1 MLEDLLHARLAILSL
16 LQHLLIIWHR
26 GGGCGVVGRD
36 GAGRG
41 PKTKSLEPFD
51 WVESSR
57 APFEPQRRQ
66 TEKERNEREAS
77 AFRIYISL
85 YISRS
90 KSRVAPF
97 SPPST
102 VVIMLALHL
111 AGSSRSP
118 LVSERLRPLRMA
130 VEGTGPGVGDYVYF
144 AAVLALIPLIVG
156 SVGSSARLPNEP
168 APLPHDPLATLARHT
183 RSSLS
188 VRRSSSSRA
197 TTRPTTQR

>member
-1 MLEDLLHARLAILSL
+1 MVQRQRVLNRSIGSTRPVRPLSL
-16 LQHLLIIWHR
+16 REDRQRKKATNGRLRLSGKRLVYLQFIPPCSSHISSVYSTLL
-26 GGGCGVVGRD
+26 
-36 GAGRG
+36 
-41 PKTKSLEPFD
+41 S
-51 WVESSR
+51 
-57 APFEPQRRQ
+57 PQ
-66 TEKERNEREAS
+66 
-77 AFRIYISL
+77 
-85 YISRS
+85 
-90 KSRVAPF
+90 
-97 SPPST
+97 ST
-102 VVIMLALHL
+102 VVIMLATLHL
-111 AGSSRSP
+111 ADSSRSP

>member
-1 MLEDLLHARLAILSL
+1 
-16 LQHLLIIWHR
+16 
-26 GGGCGVVGRD
+26 
-36 GAGRG
+36 
-41 PKTKSLEPFD
+41 
-51 WVESSR
+51 
-57 APFEPQRRQ
+57 
-66 TEKERNEREAS
+66 
-77 AFRIYISL
+77 
-85 YISRS
+85 
-90 KSRVAPF
+90 
-97 SPPST
+97 
-102 VVIMLALHL
+102 MLATMHL

>member
-1 MLEDLLHARLAILSL
+1 MVQRQRVLNRSIGSTRPVRPLTLREDRRRNAPKLPPPPAE
-16 LQHLLIIWHR
+16 QKKKPTR
-26 GGGCGVVGRD
+26 GFEERQ
-36 GAGRG
+36 RSTL
-41 PKTKSLEPFD
+41 PK
-51 WVESSR
+51 
-57 APFEPQRRQ
+57 
-66 TEKERNEREAS
+66 
-77 AFRIYISL
+77 
-85 YISRS
+85 
-90 KSRVAPF
+90 VAPF
-97 SPPST
+97 SPQHG
-102 VVIMLALHL
+102 VIMLALHL